1 MEGARP
7 ATPDDLDEL
16 VLLSAEAQREL
27 APTRGGAVYYAREAR
42 AVADIE
48 SFRASLA
55 DGTHLVVVGTIDGVI
70 VGYGSLHLEALRTG
84 EQLGMVDDLFVLPEG
99 RGVGV
104 GEAMMDLLV
113 AFSEAHG
120 CIGIDAVA
128 LPGNRATKNFFET
141 FGLVARAIVV
151 HRSFRPAPAEVAE
164 LAGGGDAAV

>member
-7 ATPDDLDEL
+7 AGPDDLEEL
-16 VLLSAEAQREL
+16 LLLSTEAQLEL
-27 APTRGGAVYYAREAR
+27 APTRGGDIYYAREAR
-42 AVADIE
+42 AVADVE

-55 DGTHLVVVGTIDGVI
+55 DPRHLVVVGTIDDVTI
-70 VGYGSLHLEALRTG
+70 GYGGLHLEVLRTG
-84 EQLGMVDDLFVLPEG
+84 ELIGMVDDLYVLPDA

-113 AFSEAHG
+113 AFSQDHD
-120 CIGIDAVA
+120 CVGIDAVA

-151 HRSFRPAPAEVAE
+151 HRSFREKPPAT
-164 LAGGGDAAV
+164 